1 MVDIEEVDE
10 RLRAVERALTDDGQD
25 GTAPEDV
32 ASLAAR
38 LGTFEEEVEALA
50 DRVDELAASTQAVR
64 GYVGNVRSVN
74 RDIEQRADA
83 ALAAVESL
91 EARVE
96 ESDRENQRDES
107 RHAPQQGTDRQH
119 RQADGGGASAG
130 DTDRSRGVAGRTARR
145 VMAEAADRDQAD
157 AQAADGPPQRQRRR
171 RGGHPPEGEEEAD
184 RTDDGGLLAGLRG
197 TL

>member
-1 MVDIEEVDE
+1 MVDIDEVDE
-10 RLRAVERALTDDGQD
+10 RLRAVERALTDDGRD

-38 LGTFEEEVEALA
+38 LDAVEEQVDALT

-91 EARVE
+91 ETRVE
-96 ESDRENQRDES
+96 ESNGESQGAES
-107 RHAPQQGTDRQH
+107 RHEPRQRTGRPHGAGGTDG
-119 RQADGGGASAG
+119 AGSGG
-130 DTDRSRGVAGRTARR
+130 TDQNKDVAGRTARR
-145 VMAEAADRDQAD
+145 VMAEAADRNQTG
-157 AQAADGPPQRQRRR
+157 GPGDEPPRRQRRR
-171 RGGHPPEGEEEAD
+171 GGRPPEEDGETD